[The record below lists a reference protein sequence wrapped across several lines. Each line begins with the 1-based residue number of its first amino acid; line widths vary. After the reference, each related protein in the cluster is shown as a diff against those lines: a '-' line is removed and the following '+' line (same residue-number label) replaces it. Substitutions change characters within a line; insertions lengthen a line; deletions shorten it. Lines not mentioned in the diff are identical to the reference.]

1 MRRNIIVLALGILIG
16 SALCC
21 MSPREAAAKDTPE
34 SLEPPANQALLLAA
48 HGAGVQ
54 IYECVASKADAAQFA
69 WSLRGPEAQLHDDS
83 GKTVGKHYAGPT
95 WEAND
100 GSTVVG
106 EVVAHDESAD
116 AAAIPWLLLRAK
128 STSGHGL
135 FGAVQSIQRLHTSGG
150 KAPSSGCDQSHA
162 GTESRV
168 AYSADY
174 VFYTAKPDS
183 TSPLGVWKTFD
194 DKTGNAR
201 AIVRIY
207 EKDGKLFGKI
217 EQSFTP
223 GAESRVCAVCTDDRK
238 NQPIIG
244 LVIVRNM
251 SPDGGE
257 FSGGDILD
265 PESGSVYHCK
275 MHVEREGTRL
285 IVRGYIGFSLLGR
298 SQTWQRQ
305 S

>member
-1 MRRNIIVLALGILIG
+1 MQRKLAALGLGILA
-16 SALCC
+16 ALVSCFTHA
-21 MSPREAAAKDTPE
+21 RESQAKDAPE
-34 SLEPPANQALLLAA
+34 SLEPSGDQVQLLAV
-48 HGAGVQ
+48 HGVGVQ
-54 IYECVASKADAAQFA
+54 IYECAAAKADPAQFA
-69 WSLRGPEAQLHDDS
+69 WTLQGPEAQLHDDS

-106 EVVAHDESAD
+106 EVVAHAEGAD

-135 FGAVQSIQRLHTSGG
+135 FGAVQSVQRLHTVGG

-162 GTESRV
+162 GTEARV

-174 VFYTAKPDS
+174 YFYAPPAAGEHAAES
-183 TSPLGVWKTFD
+183 SSPLGVWKTFD

-207 EKDGKLFGKI
+207 EKEGQLFGKI

-223 GAESRVCAVCTDDRK
+223 GAENRVCAVLHRRP
-238 NQPIIG
+238 Q
-244 LVIVRNM
+244 
-251 SPDGGE
+251 
-257 FSGGDILD
+257 
-265 PESGSVYHCK
+265 ESTH
-275 MHVEREGTRL
+275 HRPHHHPRHEARR
-285 IVRGYIGFSLLGR
+285 R
-298 SQTWQRQ
+298 
-305 S
+305 